1 MERGQNV
8 VAILNPRDLAF
19 YDEAE
24 QLVSGVGRA
33 MAASA

>member
-19 YDEAE
+19 YDEGE
-24 QLVSGVGRA
+24 QIVSGVGRA
-33 MAASA
+33 LAVGA